1 MRSAAAVRS
10 AGRSVPLPVEDRMQK
25 ACSAEELWG
34 TLCDLSLAQEHSAH
48 NTDAA
53 MKEDERG
60 DALFALAA
68 LARQHR

>member
-1 MRSAAAVRS
+1 
-10 AGRSVPLPVEDRMQK
+10 MQK
-25 ACSAEELWG
+25 ACSAEEL
-34 TLCDLSLAQEHSAH
+34 CDPSLAQEHSAH

>member
-1 MRSAAAVRS
+1 MRPAAAVRS

-25 ACSAEELWG
+25 ACSAEEL
-34 TLCDLSLAQEHSAH
+34 CDPSLAQEHSAH

>member
-25 ACSAEELWG
+25 SCSAGE
-34 TLCDLSLAQEHSAH
+34 LCDPSLAQEHSAH